1 MLVVLWSGAF
11 AKTILPPHYL
21 NQGITYQAMI
31 IGMLIVFVT
40 QLLFLISFRAGKA
53 KALWTISFA
62 SSLFS
67 LLLVIKIYNVWQF
80 YVSSFMSGIS
90 LCSYWVAYN
99 TAYFTHTPKEKTGL
113 GSAIMFSVFPLLS
126 VIAPPIAGYI
136 LEVNPLIFWVLSLFF
151 YLLFYLFIDRQEDF
165 SIHYS
170 LRTVFDEIRATRVLL
185 FLEGIWE
192 AMIFVIIPV
201 YSLFF
206 IATPL
211 AYGTFSAYLALIGIL
226 ANLSLGKLTD
236 KLQKRVLFL
245 YPLTIIMAVVTF
257 LFPMG
262 LSNLMLWLVVT
273 GILNF
278 FVPLF
283 WNISTAMFIDTHTNL
298 QKAIPAREIILALG
312 RIVGVS
318 LVLTGFIVESQP
330 RIIFFILG
338 VVMLWYPLYLFW
350 ISRYKKWYIFR

>member
-21 NQGITYQAMI
+21 DQGITYMAMI
-31 IGMLIVFVT
+31 IGTLIVFGA
-40 QLLFLISFRAGKA
+40 QFLFLISIRKGKA
-53 KALWTISFA
+53 KILWTISFF
-62 SSLFS
+62 SSLLS
-67 LLLVIKIYNVWQF
+67 LVLVINIHTVWQF
-80 YVSSFMSGIS
+80 YLSSFMSGIS

-126 VIAPPIAGYI
+126 IIAPPVAGYMF
-136 LEVNPLIFWVLSLFF
+136 EANPLTFWVSSLFF
-151 YLLFYLFIDRQEDF
+151 YLLFYLFISRQQDF

-170 LRTVFDEIRATRVLL
+170 LRTVFDEIKATRVLL

-192 AMIFVIIPV
+192 AMIFVIIPI

-206 IATPL
+206 ITTPL
-211 AYGTFSAYLALIGIL
+211 AYGAFSAYLAFVGIL

-262 LSNLMLWLVVT
+262 LSTLMLWLVVT

-278 FVPLF
+278 FTPLY
-283 WNISTAMFIDTHTNL
+283 WNITTAMFIDTHPNL
-298 QKAIPAREIILALG
+298 QKSIPGREIILALG

-318 LVLTGFIVESQP
+318 LVLFFFIIESQP
-330 RIIFFILG
+330 RIIFYILG
-338 VVMLWYPLYLFW
+338 GIMLGYPLHLFW
-350 ISRYKKWYIFR
+350 VSRYKKWYVFR